1 MQTWRDAP
9 LAVVHPP
16 PPKLENYVVP
26 CVNRGLMMIPPM
38 HSSTFSSFSFC
49 FSSSSLLPRFMVI
62 LKFIHFSFF
71 EIITRLK
78 DYLMFSLDE
87 DIIEIRKSRKIIR
100 SQLNHFQIPRFLLD

>member
-62 LKFIHFSFF
+62 LKFIHFWNYYS
-71 EIITRLK
+71 IKR
-78 DYLMFSLDE
+78 
-87 DIIEIRKSRKIIR
+87 
-100 SQLNHFQIPRFLLD
+100 LLDVFS